1 VLATCV
7 FGARIGLAT
16 RAILAPQ
23 PWSPHA
29 EAVLRASLNA
39 GLTAVAAASPLDAM
53 RRLRA
58 EHQRGDF
65 LIGPGGLGVEG
76 TWSYR
81 MALDELREQMQGAG
95 LAGFDAIFVAAG
107 SGSTAAGLLAG
118 VLLTGVA
125 ERVIAVAV
133 APNPA
138 LRWLISSQ
146 ALWALRRHEEPVPW
160 RAAFRSLRIERR
172 FVGMG
177 YGHATPAGNE
187 ASKLARSVGL
197 ELEPTYT
204 AKAFAALL
212 GNARTPDGVMDR
224 RKHRL
229 HRRQT
234 YLYWHTLSSVP
245 LAALLV
251 GAPPSLPTEL
261 AQLLRKPYV

>member
-1 VLATCV
+1 
-7 FGARIGLAT
+7 
-16 RAILAPQ
+16 Q
-23 PWSPHA
+23 P
-29 EAVLRASLNA
+29 
-39 GLTAVAAASPLDAM
+39 
-53 RRLRA
+53 
-58 EHQRGDF
+58 GDF

-81 MALDELREQMQGAG
+81 MALDELREQMQSAG
-95 LAGFDAIFVAAG
+95 LSGFDAIFVAAG

-118 VLLTGVA
+118 VLLTGAA
-125 ERVIAVAV
+125 ERIIAVAV

-138 LRWLISSQ
+138 LRCLISSQ
-146 ALWALRRHEEPVPW
+146 ALWALRRHEQDVSW
-160 RAAFRSLRIERR
+160 RDAWRTLRIERR

-204 AKAFAALL
+204 AKAFAAVL
-212 GNARTPDGVMDR
+212 GNARTPEGVMDR
-224 RKHRL
+224 RKHTL
-229 HRRQT
+229 HRRQS

-251 GAPPSLPTEL
+251 GAPLSLPTEL